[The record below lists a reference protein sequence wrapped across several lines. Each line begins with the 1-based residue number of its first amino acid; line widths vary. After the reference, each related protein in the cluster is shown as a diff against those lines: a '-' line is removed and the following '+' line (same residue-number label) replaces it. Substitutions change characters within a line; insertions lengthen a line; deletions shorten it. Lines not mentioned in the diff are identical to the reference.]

1 MKTATVM
8 SSRSWEAPVDFEQ
21 LSALAARVRG
31 HIVDMCA
38 GPEGGHLGGS
48 MSIVEILVALYF
60 HIMRI
65 DPRLPENPDRDVLI
79 LSKGHSAIA
88 LYAVLAER
96 GFFPVNELSTYGR
109 PGSRLMGHPCRDIPG
124 VEMPTGSLGHG
135 LALGAGFALAA
146 HLRASRRRTFVIV
159 GDGELQE
166 GSIWEA
172 ALGAANLGLH
182 ELTAIVDL
190 NGLQQAGETEAVC
203 SLKPLAEKWTSFGWS
218 VEVVDGHDLAALLP
232 VLAAPHSDPP
242 RPRVVIANTI
252 KGRDIPLVAGQ
263 VESHYVTL
271 SPREHARMRDALHAR
286 VETGAAPETPGSRTR
301 RAPRINGAVTVSTRE
316 AYRDA
321 LVGHMKANERLVCL
335 DTDTGLFR
343 NVDFGK
349 AAGRFRNIGIAE
361 HNVMGVAAGLA
372 ASGWI
377 PFVNTMAA
385 FAATRALEAVKI
397 DIAYNALPVRI
408 AATHGGLSAGHFG
421 PTHHALEDLAV
432 MRALP
437 NMTVVVPADAAQTRA
452 LVEQTLTLPG
462 PVYLRLGR
470 KATCQLSDAVAPP
483 VLGRLQWLREGEDV
497 VIVATGLY
505 PVLAALRA
513 AEIVATRG
521 VSVAVLNAHTL
532 KPFDSDTLHAASVP
546 ATLVMTVE
554 EHWPTGG
561 LGAAV
566 AESLSETLPRRIL
579 RATMPDTFIGVVG
592 NHEYLL
598 QSCGIHGDA
607 LAKRIT
613 DALEAGSA
621 APLRCSPNGKPGS
634 HT

>member
-1 MKTATVM
+1 MKTATVA
-8 SSRSWEAPVDFEQ
+8 SSRSWEAPVEVEQ

-31 HIVDMCA
+31 HIVDVCA

-48 MSIVEILVALYF
+48 MSLVEILVALYF
-60 HIMRI
+60 RIMRV
-65 DPRLPENPDRDVLI
+65 DPQLPENPDRDVLI
-79 LSKGHSAIA
+79 LSKGHGAIA

-96 GFFPVNELSTYGR
+96 GFFPVEELSTYGR

-135 LALGAGFALAA
+135 LALGAGFALATR
-146 HLRASRRRTFVIV
+146 LQASRRRTFVIM

-172 ALGAANLGLH
+172 ALGAASLGLH
-182 ELTAIVDL
+182 ELVAIVDL
-190 NGLQQAGETEAVC
+190 NRLQLTGETERVC
-203 SLKPLAEKWTSFGWS
+203 SLEPLAEKWTSFGWS
-218 VEVVDGHDLAALLP
+218 VEVVDGHDFAALLAA
-232 VLAAPHSDPP
+232 LAAPHFESP
-242 RPRVVIANTI
+242 RPRVVIANTV
-252 KGRDIPLVAGQ
+252 KGRGISLVAGQ
-263 VESHYVTL
+263 VQSHYVTL
-271 SPREHARMRDALHAR
+271 SPREHVRMRDALHGRAA
-286 VETGAAPETPGSRTR
+286 TDAAPEAPGSRTR
-301 RAPRINGAVTVSTRE
+301 RAPRMSGAATASTRE

-321 LVGHMKANERLVCL
+321 LLEHMKANERLVCL

-349 AAGRFRNIGIAE
+349 AAARFRNIGIAE
-361 HNVMGVAAGLA
+361 HNLMGVASGLA

-385 FAATRALEAVKI
+385 FAATRALEAIKI

-452 LVEQTLTLPG
+452 LVEQTLMLPG

-470 KATCQLSDAVAPP
+470 KATCQLSDEVAPP

-497 VIVATGLY
+497 VVVATGPY

-513 AEIVATRG
+513 AEILAARG

-532 KPFDSDTLHAASVP
+532 KPFDSDTLRAASVS

-566 AESLSETLPRRIL
+566 AESLSERLPRRIL
-579 RATMPDTFIGVVG
+579 RATMPDAFIGVVG
-592 NHEYLL
+592 SHEYLL
-598 QSCGIHGDA
+598 QTCGICGDA
-607 LAKRIT
+607 LAKRIA
-613 DALEAGSA
+613 DALENDSP
-621 APLRCSPNGKPGS
+621 APPNAR
-634 HT
+634 

>member
-1 MKTATVM
+1 MKTAT
-8 SSRSWEAPVDFEQ
+8 STRAWEASVDVEE
-21 LSALAARVRG
+21 LSALATRVRG

-48 MSIVEILVALYF
+48 MSLVEILVALYF
-60 HIMRI
+60 RVMRI
-65 DPRLPENPDRDVLI
+65 DPRLPSDPDRDILI
-79 LSKGHSAIA
+79 LSKGHGAIG

-96 GFFPVNELSTYGR
+96 GFFPVEELSTYGR

-135 LALGAGFALAA
+135 LAVGAGFALAER
-146 HLRASRRRTFVIV
+146 LRPTRRRTFVIL

-166 GSIWEA
+166 GSVWEA
-172 ALGAANLGLH
+172 ALGAANLGLR
-182 ELTAIVDL
+182 ELVAIVDL
-190 NGLQQAGETEAVC
+190 NGLQQAGETEMIC
-203 SLKPLAEKWTSFGWS
+203 SLEPLAEKWKSFGWS
-218 VEVVDGHDLAALLP
+218 VDVVDGHDLEALFS
-232 VLAAPHSDPP
+232 VLAEPHSETS
-242 RPRVVIANTI
+242 RPRVVIAKTV
-252 KGRDIPLVAGQ
+252 KGRGIPPVAGQ
-263 VESHYVTL
+263 VESHYATL
-271 SPREHARMRDALHAR
+271 SPRGHARMLDALHGRADN
-286 VETGAAPETPGSRTR
+286 GAAREIPGSRTR
-301 RAPRINGAVTVSTRE
+301 AAQKTSAPATVSTRE

-321 LVGHMKANERLVCL
+321 LVEHMKANERIVCL

-343 NVDFGK
+343 NVDLGN
-349 AAGRFRNIGIAE
+349 AAERFRNIGIAE
-361 HNVMGVAAGLA
+361 HNLMGMAAGLA

-385 FAATRALEAVKI
+385 FAATRALEAIKI

-452 LVEQTLTLPG
+452 LIEQTLTLPG

-470 KATCQLSDAVAPP
+470 KATCQLSDAAPP
-483 VLGRLQWLREGEDV
+483 VLGRLQWLREGRDV
-497 VIVATGLY
+497 VIVATGPY
-505 PVLAALRA
+505 PVIAALHA
-513 AEIVATRG
+513 ADIVATRG

-532 KPFDSDTLHAASVP
+532 KPFDSDTLRAASSS
-546 ATLVMTVE
+546 AKLVMTVE

-566 AESLSETLPRRIL
+566 AESLSETSPRRIL
-579 RATMPDTFIGVVG
+579 RAAMPDSFVGVVG
-592 NHEYLL
+592 DHEHLL
-598 QSCGIHGDA
+598 RTCGIYGDA
-607 LAKRIT
+607 LAKRIHECGT
-613 DALEAGSA
+613 
-621 APLRCSPNGKPGS
+621 
-634 HT
+634 